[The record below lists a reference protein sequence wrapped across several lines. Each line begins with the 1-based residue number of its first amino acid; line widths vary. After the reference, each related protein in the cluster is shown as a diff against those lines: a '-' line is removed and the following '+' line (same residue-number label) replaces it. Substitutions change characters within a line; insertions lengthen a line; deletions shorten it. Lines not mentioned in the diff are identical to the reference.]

1 MHSFAF
7 TLSGKVCVPM
17 KILMHQ
23 FLDVMSAVNV
33 ISRFLIQT
41 WQTFTLFL
49 ANMQFLYRQDIFYI
63 LLSLHKILKCIQ
75 GLFGW
80 FILYAIFMHSW
91 WGCSFGHARSG
102 NIGFTAICMYLVC
115 TMGNDDQLGFGVT
128 EQYFKFVCNY
138 LHAIYCQFCM
148 MVLSTVFCEV

>member
-49 ANMQFLYRQDIFYI
+49 VNMQFLYRQDIFYI

-80 FILYAIFMHSW
+80 FILYAIFMHHW
-91 WGCSFGHARSG
+91 WGYSFGHARSG
-102 NIGFTAICMYLVC
+102 NISFTQYSMCFLHIWYGKSTTHSEPVLIMLV
-115 TMGNDDQLGFGVT
+115 TRDSDVGVSQARRT
-128 EQYFKFVCNY
+128 LLLLPSKTII
-138 LHAIYCQFCM
+138 L
-148 MVLSTVFCEV
+148 